1 MTNLLK
7 KSIEKTKPPKDEFL
21 KNLMKS
27 PYKGG
32 PTEAATFEYLKSL
45 GTKIDPIT
53 KEEVPTTTLQQL
65 IKKEGPK
72 KGEGHYYAP
81 PTYTMLKPMN
91 KKKKN
96 AKGGYVKK
104 YARGGGVRKAR

>member
-7 KSIEKTKPPKDEFL
+7 QSIEKTKPPKDEFL

-53 KEEVPTTTLQQL
+53 KKEVPTTTLQQL
-65 IKKEGPK
+65 IKEHGPK
-72 KGEGHYYAP
+72 KE
-81 PTYTMLKPMN
+81 KVII
-91 KKKKN
+91 
-96 AKGGYVKK
+96 VK
-104 YARGGGVRKAR
+104 RKLMVDTLRNTLVAVE

>member
-45 GTKIDPIT
+45 GTKINPIT
-53 KEEVPTTTLQQL
+53 KKEIPTTTLQEL
-65 IKKEGPK
+65 IKKHGPK
-72 KGEGHYYAP
+72 EGEGDYR
-81 PTYTMLKPMN
+81 
-91 KKKKN
+91 KKK
-96 AKGGYVKK
+96 AHGGYVKK

>member
-53 KEEVPTTTLQQL
+53 KKEVPTTTLQQL
-65 IKKEGPK
+65 IKEHGPK
-72 KGEGHYYAP
+72 KE
-81 PTYTMLKPMN
+81 KVII
-91 KKKKN
+91 
-96 AKGGYVKK
+96 VKRK
-104 YARGGGVRKAR
+104 LMVDTLRSMIMGVA

>member
-1 MTNLLK
+1 MT
-7 KSIEKTKPPKDEFL
+7 KDNDLPDL
-21 KNLMKS
+21 KNLMK
-27 PYKGG
+27 PPQKGG
-32 PTEAATFEYLKSL
+32 WTEAETQRYLKSL

-53 KEEVPTTTLQQL
+53 KEEVPTTTLLEL

-81 PTYTMLKPMN
+81 PKYTMLKPM
-91 KKKKN
+91 KKKKK
-96 AKGGYVKK
+96 AHGGYVKK

>member
-1 MTNLLK
+1 MAKNTYTMLEPMK
-7 KSIEKTKPPKDEFL
+7 KKKKKDNDLPDL

-27 PYKGG
+27 PQEGG
-32 PTEAATFEYLKSL
+32 WTEAETHRYLKSL

-53 KEEVPTTTLQQL
+53 KKEIPITTLQEL

-81 PTYTMLKPMN
+81 PK
-91 KKKKN
+91 
-96 AKGGYVKK
+96 AHGGYVKK

>member
-1 MTNLLK
+1 MAKNTYTMLEPMK
-7 KSIEKTKPPKDEFL
+7 KKKKKDNDLPDL

-27 PYKGG
+27 PQEGG
-32 PTEAATFEYLKSL
+32 WTEAETQRYLKSL

-53 KEEVPTTTLQQL
+53 KKEIPTTTLQEL

-81 PTYTMLKPMN
+81 PK
-91 KKKKN
+91 
-96 AKGGYVKK
+96 AHGGYVKK
-104 YARGGGVRKAR
+104 YARGGGVLRKAR